1 MKLLFFSTAALM
13 TIAYASKAA
22 VQQAANSLTAASVD
36 SCNWIQESAPSCAP
50 SDVPEIVNVYNY
62 YEENGSC
69 KPEACEVSSIPS
81 NSVVTGVS
89 TITVDGVTETVPV
102 DTFVTTQ
109 TVTETTT
116 VNGHVETI
124 TTVIS
129 NTETVTLTPVTETI
143 TYQETV
149 TPSWTSVPVVETVT
163 TTVTVTPTVTFQ
175 TTTVDGVTITSTETV
190 TPAVTIETETITTD
204 VHGHEETI
212 TT

>member
-13 TIAYASKAA
+13 TVAFASKAA
-22 VQQAANSLTAASVD
+22 AQQ
-36 SCNWIQESAPSCAP
+36 SCDWAQESAPSCSP
-50 SDVPEIVNVYNY
+50 SNVPEIVNVYNY
-62 YEENGSC
+62 YEYNGSC
-69 KPEACEVSSIPS
+69 KPEASEACEVSSIPS

-89 TITVDGVTETVPV
+89 TVTVDGIKETVPV

-149 TPSWTSVPVVETVT
+149 TPSWTSVPVVETIT
-163 TTVTVTPTVTFQ
+163 TTVTVTPTVTFE
-175 TTTVDGVTITSTETV
+175 TTTVDGYTITSTETV
-190 TPAVTIETETITTD
+190 TPAVTIVTETITTD